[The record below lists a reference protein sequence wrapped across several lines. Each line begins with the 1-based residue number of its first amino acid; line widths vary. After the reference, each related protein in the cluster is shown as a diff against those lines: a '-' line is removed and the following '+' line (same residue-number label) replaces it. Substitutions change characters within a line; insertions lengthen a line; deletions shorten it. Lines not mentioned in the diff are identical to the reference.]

1 MRISGQDVFGLLGS
15 LCNLYRIHFYPK
27 RIAQSFSPP
36 HSLATPLFTL
46 VIIAKVVV
54 LKTRGT
60 LILLGITL
68 VMFMLFITHQIPG
81 GLQLDELFELGAN
94 TTRQMAVVEKEK

>member
-27 RIAQSFSPP
+27 RKRIAQAFSPP

-54 LKTRGT
+54 LKTLGP
-60 LILLGITL
+60 LILLASPSSCSCSSSSTGFL
-68 VMFMLFITHQIPG
+68 EDCSWMSSLSWGRIP
-81 GLQLDELFELGAN
+81 LGKW
-94 TTRQMAVVEKEK
+94 R